1 MAVKRLP
8 WKFEGK
14 KVVLRKSEWN
24 QHVLEIEAAL
34 CKDLNQEIETTN
46 RQLADALNTI
56 DKLNTELSLYKGMV
70 REVRRVTKR
79 VVEA

>member
-8 WKFEGK
+8 WKFEDK
-14 KVVLRKSEWN
+14 KIVLRKSKWN
-24 QHVLEIEAAL
+24 KHVLDIEAAL

-46 RQLADALNTI
+46 TQLANALNTI
-56 DKLNTELSLYKGMV
+56 DKLNTELALYKGMV

-79 VVEA
+79 VEA